1 MLQRF
6 SRFWSVTIPDDA
18 GVQREVF
25 DHGAKEHSRNPLL
38 RDVVWY
44 LSIELADAY
53 RPRNASFKLSDL
65 LWMFPTAMFL
75 LSWNAFREILG
86 PPQPWH
92 YAAFG
97 VMLWVLALCSGLLVG
112 RLLRAIRKE
121 RRAALL
127 LRVDRCPACA
137 HTLGS
142 EMDAGGLVKCSG
154 CEAKWRAERCGH
166 QALTESPSG
175 LMMGGKNVVRD
186 ADDVPRCV
194 ASLAAMRQDES
205 ARGISEA
212 VHAATFTLR
221 LLIASFVLLA
231 GAVLCATMIANPAQM
246 GTESVSPYQIAA
258 GIVVGVGGLVVSV
271 LVFTGR
277 LGVGTSARVDTLLK
291 HGHCPSCLAAFQAA
305 DVNGITTCSK
315 CWVRWRCRWVMPRA
329 AAAGAE

>member
-18 GVQREVF
+18 GVEREVF
-25 DHGAKEHSRNPLL
+25 DSGAKVHWRNPLL

-53 RPRNASFKLSDL
+53 RPRNASFKLSAL
-65 LWMFPTAMFL
+65 LWMFPAALFL
-75 LSWNAFREILG
+75 LSWNAFREVLG

-97 VMLWVLALCSGLLVG
+97 VMLWALALCSGLLVG

-121 RRAALL
+121 RCAALL

-142 EMDAGGLVKCSG
+142 EMDAAGLLKCSG

-166 QALTESPSG
+166 LGVPKSPAG
-175 LMMGGKNVVRD
+175 LMMAGSDVVRD

-194 ASLAAMRQDES
+194 ASLVAIRQGES
-205 ARGISEA
+205 AQGICEA
-212 VHAATFTLR
+212 VHAATFALR
-221 LLIASFVLLA
+221 LAIAAFVLLA

-258 GIVVGVGGLVVSV
+258 GIVVGVAGIVLSV

-277 LGVGTSARVDTLLK
+277 LGVGTSARVETLLK
-291 HGHCPSCLAAFQAA
+291 HGHCPSCLAAF
-305 DVNGITTCSK
+305 DVGDVDGITK
-315 CWVRWRCRWVMPRA
+315 CPMCRVRWGCRWVGPPR
-329 AAAGAE
+329 